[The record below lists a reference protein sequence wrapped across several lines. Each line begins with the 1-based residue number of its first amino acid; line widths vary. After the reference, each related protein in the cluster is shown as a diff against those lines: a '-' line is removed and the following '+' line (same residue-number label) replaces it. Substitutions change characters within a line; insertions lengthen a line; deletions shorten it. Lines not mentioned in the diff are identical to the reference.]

1 MCARWKTFSPGVVA
15 EEEARAKIGGAIANW
30 WRAFAAKKD
39 DIAALF
45 TQEQDWDLPGWIHEH
60 LGAIDPN
67 LMWEFGPG
75 VGDGHRLVIT
85 PENRDDLRPLVD
97 ELLGAAPAIDGW
109 TFHDHRPREPFS
121 MVEMTVEGRTGA
133 PLAAT
138 GFKCEK
144 GRFNFIDIAVEFPK
158 SLLRDNGDLAFSQA
172 LVLIESLLGEEDL
185 DRWVGNIDV
194 RAKGW
199 RSSGIEGLPAVFDE
213 CRQAIVAQLPSSP
226 FCQAVDDNDWTL
238 FELKPEAAD
247 DYPAQSDMFV
257 GKSASQELWE
267 NTHSGVRFDSARYSK
282 HGEVFCYLKLDGS
295 EGLEGATFQDKGD
308 IEDALDE
315 KLRADGLGCFI
326 GGGTGRRYSYVD
338 VALTDLWEGIG
349 AIRAVLQEA
358 NIAKRSW
365 IQFFDADWTTE
376 WVGIWDDSPEPPLP
390 NLED

>member
-1 MCARWKTFSPGVVA
+1 MGARWKTFSPGIAAEQVA
-15 EEEARAKIGGAIANW
+15 REEANAAVDRW
-30 WRAFAAKKD
+30 WRAFADKKD

-45 TQEQDWDLPGWIHEH
+45 TEEQDWDLPAWIHEH

-75 VGDGHRLVIT
+75 IDNGHRLVIT
-85 PENRDDLRPLVD
+85 PENRHDLRPLVD
-97 ELLGAAPAIDGW
+97 RMLASAPAIDGW
-109 TFHDHRPREPFS
+109 SFLDHRPREPFS

-158 SLLRDNGDLAFSQA
+158 SLLRNNEDFAFSQA

-199 RSSGIEGLPAVFDE
+199 RSSGIEGLPAAFDE
-213 CRQAIVAQLPSSP
+213 CRQSIIAELPDGP
-226 FCQAVDDNDWTL
+226 FCQSVDDNEWTL
-238 FELKPEAAD
+238 FELKPEQAD
-247 DYPAQSDMFV
+247 DYPAQSDMYV
-257 GKSASQELWE
+257 GKSASRELWE
-267 NTHSGVRFDSARYSK
+267 NTHSGVRFDSVRYSRR
-282 HGEVFCYLKLDGS
+282 GEVFCYVKTDGS
-295 EGLEGATFQDKGD
+295 EGLEGERFQDKGD

-315 KLRADGLGCFI
+315 KLRAEGLGCFI

-338 VALTDLWEGIG
+338 LALTDLSKGVE
-349 AIRAVLQEA
+349 AIRQVLQEGQ
-358 NIAKRSW
+358 ITKRSW
-365 IQFFDADWTTE
+365 ILFFDADWATE
-376 WVGIWDDSPEPPLP
+376 WVGVWDDSPAPPMPDL
-390 NLED
+390 DD